1 MEEDWEAAT
10 AAYLVLKGHTFDY
23 FFNLTTM
30 EKIMCRV
37 AMDKERKE
45 RIEVA
50 KIAIR
55 EVLGG

>member
-1 MEEDWEAAT
+1 
-10 AAYLVLKGHTFDY
+10 
-23 FFNLTTM
+23 M

-45 RIEVA
+45 RIDVA
-50 KIAIR
+50 KTALR

>member
-1 MEEDWEAAT
+1 
-10 AAYLVLKGHTFDY
+10 
-23 FFNLTTM
+23 M

-37 AMDKERKE
+37 AIDKERKE

>member
-1 MEEDWEAAT
+1 
-10 AAYLVLKGHTFDY
+10 
-23 FFNLTTM
+23 M

-45 RIEVA
+45 RIDVA
-50 KIAIR
+50 KIALR

>member
-1 MEEDWEAAT
+1 
-10 AAYLVLKGHTFDY
+10 
-23 FFNLTTM
+23 M

-45 RIEVA
+45 RIEVT

>member
-1 MEEDWEAAT
+1 
-10 AAYLVLKGHTFDY
+10 
-23 FFNLTTM
+23 M
-30 EKIMCRV
+30 EKIMCRI

-50 KIAIR
+50 KIALM

>member
-1 MEEDWEAAT
+1 
-10 AAYLVLKGHTFDY
+10 
-23 FFNLTTM
+23 M

-45 RIEVA
+45 RIDVA

>member
-1 MEEDWEAAT
+1 
-10 AAYLVLKGHTFDY
+10 
-23 FFNLTTM
+23 M

-37 AMDKERKE
+37 AMEKERKE
-45 RIEVA
+45 RIDVA

>member
-1 MEEDWEAAT
+1 
-10 AAYLVLKGHTFDY
+10 
-23 FFNLTTM
+23 M

-37 AMDKERKE
+37 AMEKERKE

>member
-1 MEEDWEAAT
+1 
-10 AAYLVLKGHTFDY
+10 
-23 FFNLTTM
+23 M
-30 EKIMCRV
+30 EKIMCRI

-50 KIAIR
+50 KIAIW

>member
-1 MEEDWEAAT
+1 
-10 AAYLVLKGHTFDY
+10 
-23 FFNLTTM
+23 M
-30 EKIMCRV
+30 EKIMCLV